1 MATETYEYQSD
12 FTRRLEARGEARGRA
27 VMVLRILARRSVA
40 VSDEARQRIM
50 SCADL
55 ELLETWG
62 DRAVTADTVEDV
74 FA

>member
-1 MATETYEYQSD
+1 MS
-12 FTRRLEARGEARGRA
+12 RSGEASG
-27 VMVLRILARRSVA
+27 LARRSVA

-50 SCADL
+50 SCVDL